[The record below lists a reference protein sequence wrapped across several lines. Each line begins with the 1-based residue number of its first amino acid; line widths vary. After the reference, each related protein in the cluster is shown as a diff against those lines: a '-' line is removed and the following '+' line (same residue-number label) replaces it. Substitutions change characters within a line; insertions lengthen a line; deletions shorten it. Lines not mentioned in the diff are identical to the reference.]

1 MFDTLSDRLQKIFSR
16 AKSHGRL
23 SEKQVDEILR
33 EIRIALLEADVNF
46 RVVKNLIGRIRERA
60 VGTEVHQSLTPGQ
73 QVIKIV
79 EEELVAT
86 LGGEAVKLQ
95 YAPRPPTVIM
105 LAGLQGS
112 GKTTHAAK
120 LALLM
125 KKQGHHPMLV
135 AADLQRPAAVEQLQT
150 LGKRADV
157 PVFALA
163 GAGPVGVAAG
173 SLPEAERLGRDVVI
187 VDTAGRLQIDQELM
201 DELARVKAAV
211 NPHYTLFVLDA
222 MIGQEAVEVAKG
234 FRDVVGCDGI
244 VMAKLDGDARG
255 GAAISVRE
263 VTGAPIMFAGLG
275 EKIEDLEVFHPDRM
289 AGRILGMG
297 DVLTLIEKA
306 QETWDQDQ
314 AVEMQQKL
322 LDNQFNLEDFLGT
335 MKQMRN
341 MGPLQKIVEMMPGLP
356 GIGKINADELDENE
370 VAHVEAIILSMTP
383 DERRNPKVIDGKRK
397 RRIARGAGM
406 TTADVN
412 EVLNQFQMVRKM
424 VRTVKTGRGG
434 KRRAKIDLSAL
445 RGLPTR

>member
-1 MFDTLSDRLQKIFSR
+1 
-16 AKSHGRL
+16 
-23 SEKQVDEILR
+23 
-33 EIRIALLEADVNF
+33 
-46 RVVKNLIGRIRERA
+46 
-60 VGTEVHQSLTPGQ
+60 
-73 QVIKIV
+73 
-79 EEELVAT
+79 
-86 LGGEAVKLQ
+86 
-95 YAPRPPTVIM
+95 
-105 LAGLQGS
+105 
-112 GKTTHAAK
+112 
-120 LALLM
+120 M

-163 GAGPVGVAAG
+163 GANPVGVAAG

-201 DELARVKAAV
+201 DELARVKAVV

-244 VMAKLDGDARG
+244 VVAKLDGDARG

-306 QETWDQDQ
+306 QETWDQDE

-322 LDNQFNLEDFLGT
+322 LENQFNLEDFLGT

-356 GIGKINADELDENE
+356 GIGKINADELDEKE

-434 KRRAKIDLSAL
+434 KRRTKIDLSAL